1 MAATSWA
8 SPATEHPTYCIKR
21 LLAAGV
27 LAGLVAGAAA
37 ALFAATAGRGPIRD
51 AIALED
57 SISHAT
63 SGAHHEDLF
72 SRSTQEIGGAVGL
85 IVFGLALGV
94 IFAVVLGAVG
104 PRMAASTP
112 LAASMRL
119 GCTGF
124 MAVVV
129 VPFLKYPANPP
140 AVGDPDT
147 VNERTMLYFAVL
159 ALSILLAWAVWRF
172 HRAARLG
179 PIAQVWATA
188 GLYSAGLAVIFLAL
202 PASPDAVDAP
212 ADLVWRFRLA
222 SLGALAVLWAVMA
235 LLAGT
240 LLWRPSPES
249 GQRPSE

>member
-1 MAATSWA
+1 M
-8 SPATEHPTYCIKR
+8 KR
-21 LLAAGV
+21 LLIAGSLAGLAAGV
-27 LAGLVAGAAA
+27 AS

-57 SISHAT
+57 SLSHAT

-72 SRSTQEIGGAVGL
+72 ARGTQEIGGAVGL

-104 PRMAASTP
+104 PRLAASTP
-112 LAASMRL
+112 LSASIRL
-119 GCTGF
+119 GCAGF
-124 MAVVV
+124 VAVVA

-140 AVGDPDT
+140 AVGDPAT

-172 HRAARLG
+172 HRAARLA
-179 PIAQVWATA
+179 PVPQAWATA
-188 GLYSAGLAVIFLAL
+188 ALYAAGLIVIFVAL
-202 PASPDAVDAP
+202 PASPDPVEAP

-222 SLGALAVLWAVMA
+222 SLGGLASLWAV
-235 LLAGT
+235 LSLATGT
-240 LLWRPSPES
+240 LLSRSPARES
-249 GQRPSE
+249 SARSQSSA

>member
-1 MAATSWA
+1 ML
-8 SPATEHPTYCIKR
+8 PATAPASGLAPRPAPMKR
-21 LLAAGV
+21 LLTAGS
-27 LAGLVAGAAA
+27 LAGLAAGAAS

-57 SISHAT
+57 SLSHTA

-72 SRSTQEIGGAVGL
+72 ARGTQEIGGAVGL

-104 PRMAASTP
+104 PRLAASTP
-112 LAASMRL
+112 LVASIRL
-119 GCTGF
+119 GCVGF
-124 MAVVV
+124 VAVVV

-140 AVGDPDT
+140 AVGDPST

-159 ALSILLAWAVWRF
+159 ALSVLLAWAVWRF
-172 HRAARLG
+172 HRAARLA
-179 PIAQVWATA
+179 PTSQAWATA
-188 GLYSAGLAVIFLAL
+188 ATGAAGLAVIFLAL

-222 SLGALAVLWAVMA
+222 SLGALAVAWAVMA
-235 LLAGT
+235 LVTGT
-240 LLWRPSPES
+240 LLSRPS
-249 GQRPSE
+249 RT

>member
-1 MAATSWA
+1 M
-8 SPATEHPTYCIKR
+8 KR
-21 LLAAGV
+21 LLAAGC
-27 LAGLVAGAAA
+27 LAGLAAGVAS

-72 SRSTQEIGGAVGL
+72 ARGTQEIGGAIGL

-104 PRMAASTP
+104 PRLAASTS
-112 LAASMRL
+112 LIASIRL
-119 GCTGF
+119 GCVGF
-124 MAVVV
+124 VAVVV

-140 AVGDPDT
+140 AVGDPST

-172 HRAARLG
+172 HRAARLA
-179 PIAQVWATA
+179 PTSQAWATA
-188 GLYSAGLAVIFLAL
+188 ALYTAGLIVIFVAL
-202 PASPDAVDAP
+202 PASPDAVEAP

-222 SLGALAVLWAVMA
+222 ALGGLAALWAVLA
-235 LLAGT
+235 LATGT
-240 LLWRPSPES
+240 LLSRSPARES
-249 GQRPSE
+249 SNAQSSA